1 MRRSAYQSKDLG
13 RRARKPPAAGT
24 RARGGRLLPRSN
36 PSGERSPAP
45 AARAHAFVGSSP
57 SAPSYSSF
65 YWSAPLMDASVFG
78 IARGV
83 PHLPHFPRGRG
94 IDRVKTTAPPKEK
107 ALAIR

>member
-1 MRRSAYQSKDLG
+1 MRRNADQNRDLDSH
-13 RRARKPPAAGT
+13 AQKPLTAGT
-24 RARGGRLLPRSN
+24 RTHAGRLLLRSN
-36 PSGERSPAP
+36 PSGERSFAP

-57 SAPSYSSF
+57 SAPSCRSF